1 MTMEKY
7 LRPEQVAEILGVKK
21 ATIHTWVHRKMI
33 PYTKLANGTLR
44 FSEKRLQKWLEENTH
59 E

>member
-1 MTMEKY
+1 MDRY
-7 LRPEQVAEILGVKK
+7 LKPDQVAELLGIKK
-21 ATIHTWVHRKMI
+21 STVHVWVHRKII

-44 FSEKRLQKWLEENTH
+44 FSEKRLERWLEENSH